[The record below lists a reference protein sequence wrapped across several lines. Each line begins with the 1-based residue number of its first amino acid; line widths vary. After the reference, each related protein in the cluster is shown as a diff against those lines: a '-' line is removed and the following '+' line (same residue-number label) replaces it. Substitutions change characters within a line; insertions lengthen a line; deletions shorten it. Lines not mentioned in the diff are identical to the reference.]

1 MLGDAEKAQRGV
13 IAPGPIGRDSRSP
26 PYWVSCSE
34 GKKGGQGQ
42 NKGGNQEVEAC
53 GGEEQKK
60 VVGVPEVTLGQG
72 FGWGHY
78 PFEEHWGF
86 TGLRV

>member
-1 MLGDAEKAQRGV
+1 
-13 IAPGPIGRDSRSP
+13 
-26 PYWVSCSE
+26 VSCSE

-42 NKGGNQEVEAC
+42 NKGENQEMEAC

-72 FGWGHY
+72 FG
-78 PFEEHWGF
+78 
-86 TGLRV
+86 